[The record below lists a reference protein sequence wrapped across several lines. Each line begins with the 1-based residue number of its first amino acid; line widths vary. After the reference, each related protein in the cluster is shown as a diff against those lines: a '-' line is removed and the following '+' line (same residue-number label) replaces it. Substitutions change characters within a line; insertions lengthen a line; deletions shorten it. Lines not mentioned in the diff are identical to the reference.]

1 MIVDFHSHT
10 RESDGALEPPELV
23 AMMRQ
28 RGVEVFAI
36 SDHDSLGAYGKFDVP
51 AGMRVVTGV
60 EINTTYR
67 ENDVHILG
75 YGMHLD
81 DHVFRA
87 MLTTNRHQ
95 REARMGQMVAQLAA
109 AGVTISADR
118 VRAFSSTGGA
128 LGRPHVAMALIEA
141 GYATDINDAFA
152 RYLHHGGIGYVP
164 STYVTPHQAMEAIRR
179 AGGIAVLAHP
189 GRLKDRGIMDEL
201 AKDGLD
207 GVEVFY
213 PKHDAADVAEFRAF
227 AARYELAMSAGSDF
241 HDLRYHPQGVGREVA
256 PEDIAAFLR
265 LLGVD

>member
-23 AMMRQ
+23 AMMRE

-36 SDHDSLGAYGKFDVP
+36 SDHDSLGAYGTFDVP
-51 AGMRVVTGV
+51 AGMRVIAGV

-67 ENDVHILG
+67 DNDVHILG
-75 YGMHLD
+75 YGMRLD
-81 DHVFRA
+81 DQPFRA
-87 MLTTNRHQ
+87 MLATNRHQ
-95 REARMGQMVAQLAA
+95 RAARMERMVMQLAA
-109 AGVTISADR
+109 AGITISADR

-141 GYATDINDAFA
+141 GYATDVNDAFA

-164 STYVTPHQAMEAIRR
+164 STYVTPLQAMDAIRR

-189 GRLKDRGIMDEL
+189 GRLKDRTIMDEL
-201 AKDGLD
+201 AQSGLD

-227 AARYELAMSAGSDF
+227 AARFGLAMSAGSDF
-241 HDLRYHPQGVGREVA
+241 HDLRYHPQGVGREVD
-256 PEDIAAFLR
+256 PNDIAAFLR
-265 LLGVD
+265 LLGDR